1 MSIWLVGGGAYF
13 VALLFAFALCR
24 AAAAQDDRETQS
36 CAGAAKPD
44 STAPATA
51 KSLAQA
57 EAASPLA
64 N

>member
-24 AAAAQDDRETQS
+24 AAAAPDDQETQP
-36 CAGAAKPD
+36 CAGAAKPG

-51 KSLAQA
+51 NSLTQT
-57 EAASPLA
+57 ETASPFA
-64 N
+64 S